1 MNNNKPQAITRE
13 DAIILCGFGCLLLI
27 SYKVGF
33 KIGVKEGAC
42 IGSSVAYER
51 ILEIMMR

>member
-1 MNNNKPQAITRE
+1 MNNKKSPLTKE
-13 DAIILCGFGCLLLI
+13 DMMIIGAFGCLLVI

-33 KIGVKEGAC
+33 KIGVKEGTGLGA
-42 IGSSVAYER
+42 SVAYER